1 MSYTQQLRDERGV
14 ALPMAMLTLVLLT
27 TLMLAFAILSES
39 EPVIAGNQLRV
50 SQARA
55 LAESGMEHALWALT
69 AGNVLPGE
77 PAPPAGAIRSD
88 DLSSPA
94 AVPFDGV
101 TFTVAGATGGYRV
114 EVTMPD
120 PAEPLRRDI
129 RAIGWTPNAN
139 DLRNAHRQIFASV
152 RALPHLALNAPCALC
167 VRGDL
172 QVMGSALVD
181 SRTDGNCG
189 GAQKYGAYTSG
200 DIDQGGSSEIKGQ
213 AGTNPNG
220 NVPDVDYK
228 EGQSTDTFDDFSFND
243 DHLNTLKELAKK
255 NGTYFGPGFSGA
267 TTAQGTAAPGT
278 WSGSVSFSSGN
289 RVKNGIVFIDTT
301 TGGNIVSCPTGSPPS
316 CVPTPESAFASATI
330 SGNPFVG
337 TALSTDFSGMLVV
350 NGRLSISGNMKIG
363 GLVYV
368 MDDLTYNG
376 TGAGE
381 IAGLVI
387 SQNVRNSTA
396 TAISESDTSAT
407 GNSRI
412 KLNCANA
419 RGAGQAPRSFA
430 LIPGTYREESD

>member
-1 MSYTQQLRDERGV
+1 MI
-14 ALPMAMLTLVLLT
+14 TLVLLT

-55 LAESGMEHALWALT
+55 LAESGMEHALWALA

-77 PAPPAGAIRSD
+77 PAPPAGAIRND
-88 DLSSPA
+88 DLSSPSA
-94 AVPFDGV
+94 VVPFNGA
-101 TFTVAGATGGYRV
+101 TFTSIGATGGYRV
-114 EVTMPD
+114 WVTMPD

-129 RAIGWTPNAN
+129 RAIGWTPNPN
-139 DLRNAHRQIFASV
+139 DPRNAHRQIFASV

-172 QVMGSALVD
+172 QVQGSALVD

-213 AGTNPNG
+213 AGMDPNG

-243 DHLNTLKELAKK
+243 DHLITLKELAKK
-255 NGTYFGPGFSGA
+255 NGTYFGPGFSGS
-267 TTAQGTAAPGT
+267 TTAAGTAATGT
-278 WSGSVSFSSGN
+278 WSGSVSFNSGN
-289 RVKNGIVFIDTT
+289 KVKNGIVFIDTT
-301 TGGNIVSCPTGSPPS
+301 TGGNIVSCPTGSPDS
-316 CVPTPESAFASATI
+316 CVPTPESEFASATI
-330 SGNPFVG
+330 NGNPFVSG
-337 TALSTDFSGMLVV
+337 NFTGMLVV
-350 NGRLSISGNMKIG
+350 NGRMSISGNMVIN

-396 TAISESDTSAT
+396 TAISETDTSST

-419 RGAGQAPRSFA
+419 RGAGQAPRAFA